1 MNIVKL
7 FITQHRANRC
17 ICIFL
22 CLYSCFGTRN
32 YNTYCR
38 MRVHSEVQVALRSDF
53 YLRATEVS
61 LQFVSLL
68 ETKFHLAN
76 LCVNLHPEK
85 IVLFVN
91 FPVKMP
97 IFNGPRITA
106 PKFFSCK
113 MVIYLFW
120 FSI

>member
-1 MNIVKL
+1 MHLHFLVLVFL
-7 FITQHRANRC
+7 FWHQELQH
-17 ICIFL
+17 L
-22 CLYSCFGTRN
+22 LPDE
-32 YNTYCR
+32 
-38 MRVHSEVQVALRSDF
+38 RVHSEVQVALRSDF

-68 ETKFHLAN
+68 ETKFHFTKSLRKS
-76 LCVNLHPEK
+76 PSGK

-97 IFNGPRITA
+97 ILMNARITA